1 MIKFSRTV
9 KSGDFLVDLF
19 TEETGGPVPSPDY
32 RTEQEKLE
40 NVLHGLKKINQPN
53 RIEG

>member
-1 MIKFSRTV
+1 MSAVILRHLREFKQDEAKAF
-9 KSGDFLVDLF
+9 
-19 TEETGGPVPSPDY
+19 VPPPDY